1 MKTIN
6 SDEKMIG
13 VIGGMGPM
21 ASQLFYRMVTEMTA
35 ATTDQD
41 HVKMLILS
49 DTQMPDRTKAIL
61 SGNTD
66 DVTQRMLSDAILL
79 QSAGCSA
86 IAVTC
91 NTAHY
96 FVDIIQEKISIP
108 FIHMINDTA
117 SYLGEICSGD
127 KIAILATDGT
137 IEIGAYQKALLKE
150 GLEPYVLSDEGQR
163 NVMYEIYD
171 CIKSGNACDTTIW
184 KKIEKEVLGTGCSKA
199 IMGCTELSIIKK
211 DESLGEMYVDPMEI
225 LARRVIEFTGH
236 KVKEV

>member
-1 MKTIN
+1 MKTIK

-61 SGNTD
+61 SGDTD
-66 DVTQRMLSDAILL
+66 AVVQRMLTDATLL
-79 QSAGCSA
+79 QSAGCSG

-96 FVDIIQEKISIP
+96 FIDKIQEKISIP
-108 FIHMINDTA
+108 FINMINDTA
-117 SYLGEICSGD
+117 SYLGKICSGD
-127 KIAILATDGT
+127 KIAILATNGT

-150 GLEPYVLSDEGQR
+150 GLEPFVPSEEEQKK
-163 NVMYEIYD
+163 VMYEIYD
-171 CIKSGNACDTTIW
+171 CIKSGKSCDTTIW
-184 KKIEKEVLGTGCSKA
+184 KEIEDEVIGEGCSKA
-199 IMGCTELSIIKK
+199 IMGCTELSVIKR
-211 DESLGEMYVDPMEI
+211 DEPLGEMYVDPMEI